1 MPDFVLSVIHSDS
14 TKYDYTVNSF
24 MTVGQLMELI
34 NEQKDISEFRLVK
47 GKIFLDEEKSLQDYD
62 ITPEDTIV
70 MIENPKVVKA
80 ERALKDYNTTTEDEL
95 FESENS
101 KVMGR
106 ILPIMG
112 VPRK

>member
-1 MPDFVLSVIHSDS
+1 MPDFVLSVIHSDD
-14 TKYDYTVNSF
+14 TKYDYNVNSF
-24 MTVGQLMELI
+24 MTVGQLMKLI

-47 GKIFLDEEKSLQDYD
+47 GKIFLDEEKSLQDYH

-80 ERALKDYNTTTEDEL
+80 ERVLQDYDITTEDASL
-95 FESENS
+95 ESENS
-101 KVMGR
+101 KVMRR